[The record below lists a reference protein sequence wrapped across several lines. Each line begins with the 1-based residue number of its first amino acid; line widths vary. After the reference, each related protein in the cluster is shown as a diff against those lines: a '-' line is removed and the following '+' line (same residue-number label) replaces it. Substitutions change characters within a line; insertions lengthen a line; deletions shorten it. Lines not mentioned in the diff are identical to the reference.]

1 MNIQVNLLN
10 GLAYDSKTFNL
21 QGGTDTKLGE
31 KKLEEDIKLLLTQ
44 EKGKFYPDPEFGS
57 ELQHYL
63 FEPMTPML
71 GIQMQEE
78 IKTLISKYYP
88 QIRLFSID
96 VSLDPDTQ
104 GAYITITYNYS
115 DASQEL
121 NTIDLALFNKVN

>member
-1 MNIQVNLLN
+1 MDLQIDLFN

-21 QGGTDTKLGE
+21 QGGTTTKDGE
-31 KKLEEDIKLLLTQ
+31 KKLEEDIKFLLTQ
-44 EKGKFYPDPEFGS
+44 ERGKFYPDPEFGS

-71 GIQMQEE
+71 GKQMQEE
-78 IKTLISKYYP
+78 IKTLIAKYYP
-88 QIRLFSID
+88 QITLFSID

-104 GAYITITYNYS
+104 GAYITITYSYS

-121 NTIDLALFNKVN
+121 KTIDLTLFNKVN